1 MRKTMFFG
9 LSFIKPL
16 HMELHSSP
24 KSGLLHLYNTSFF
37 FSFFFF
43 KKLYICSPLFSF
55 SLLQLVR
62 PKKKATENAKSSVLK
77 TFPQWKTFFFDCY
90 KAITDKTPSM
100 NVK

>member
-1 MRKTMFFG
+1 
-9 LSFIKPL
+9 
-16 HMELHSSP
+16 MELHSSP

-37 FSFFFF
+37 FLFFF
-43 KKLYICSPLFSF
+43 KEAIYLFT
-55 SLLQLVR
+55 SLFFLSVEVSKT
-62 PKKKATENAKSSVLK
+62 KKKATENAKSSVLK